1 MSKEYVTLSREKLEE
16 LLKEAATDVYKMGLN
31 DGINQAF
38 EQMGEKISAMA
49 VNFPNPVVRITLS
62 ELAYALLNSKNNNP

>member
-16 LLKEAATDVYKMGLN
+16 LLKEAATNVYKMGLN

-38 EQMGEKISAMA
+38 EQMGEKIREKAQQFSNPA
-49 VNFPNPVVRITLS
+49 VRFVLMELS
-62 ELAYALLNSKNNNP
+62 DALIESSLAGR